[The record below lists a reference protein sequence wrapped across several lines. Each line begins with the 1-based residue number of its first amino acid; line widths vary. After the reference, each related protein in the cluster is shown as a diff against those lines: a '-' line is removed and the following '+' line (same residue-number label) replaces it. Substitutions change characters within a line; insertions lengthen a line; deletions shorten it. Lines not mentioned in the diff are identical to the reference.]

1 MSLKWP
7 AHKASERIARNNAVK
22 IAAAFVAGIDAK
34 KVVEDFMSIH
44 PQVTD
49 NAVQDRVRARAWAI
63 VHVRYNSKPM
73 EAAIRRTYADG
84 WVTGDKAAKQLVDSL
99 IKKADDWSSWTP
111 GSEALAQMVAPK
123 GALAGLLENA
133 GVVSN
138 QLWAT
143 KLDEVGTIL
152 ANGLRD
158 GSTVDTIATNLEEV
172 AGGES
177 KAMVIAR
184 TELNRAMT
192 QAAVSRYQDSGI
204 DQVEWEAADPDD
216 ECADN
221 DGEVVTYG
229 EEFPSGDIE
238 PPVHPNCRCGLL
250 PVIAEAQTDDGG
262 EDLTD
267 DATPDDATTED
278 TVDETPEVA
287 PVVEQPATEQP
298 ATWTLATSADQV
310 IQQIADTRPA
320 SLPPMNDVQIKAVQD
335 LANLNNIY
343 LLGKHAVYFEKSL
356 KEFSEDEIQNVL
368 SSFKE
373 SFDKLP
379 EWRRVDAKGEERGYT
394 VYVNREAASVPRADA
409 YTYIGSN
416 KIWVNPSHV
425 RMAAKGNY
433 DYGNWHMPSSSNVN
447 PMLNTIAHEMGHTAD
462 TFGNSLRG
470 TFSASV
476 KRKFG
481 NLLSRYGNKN
491 PKEAYAEIFSEW
503 MNGDRESPIVKA
515 YADRYGWN
523 LSAEEYRQAEGA
535 GIFDEWKA

>member
-262 EDLTD
+262 ENLTD
-267 DATPDDATTED
+267 DATPDETDTSDDAEYADIEPITSDADMADFSNFQRNLGFSEQEYPEEGKALTAYTSGSGDFSTINTYLRDPESIAPEQYTNEAVRRIAEKDIARAQSLIQDLDSLMVKAPALEKPILTYRGVKAGEFTDRLLSMSSGDSFTDAGFTSTSHDPSIANRFAKSDGAVLEIVNPAGSKGID
-278 TVDETPEVA
+278 TLGFVA
-287 PVVEQPATEQP
+287 PMTEKWYAEHP
-298 ATWTLATSADQV
+298 GSEKEWL
-310 IQQIADTRPA
+310 
-320 SLPPMNDVQIKAVQD
+320 LPR
-335 LANLNNIY
+335 NLTY
-343 LLGKHAVYFEKSL
+343 K
-356 KEFSEDEIQNVL
+356 VL
-368 SSFKE
+368 SK
-373 SFDKLP
+373 D
-379 EWRRVDAKGEERGYT
+379 G
-394 VYVNREAASVPRADA
+394 
-409 YTYIGSN
+409 N
-416 KIWVNPSHV
+416 KIRVI
-425 RMAAKGNY
+425 
-433 DYGNWHMPSSSNVN
+433 
-447 PMLNTIAHEMGHTAD
+447 T
-462 TFGNSLRG
+462 
-470 TFSASV
+470 
-476 KRKFG
+476 
-481 NLLSRYGNKN
+481 
-491 PKEAYAEIFSEW
+491 EAT
-503 MNGDRESPIVKA
+503 NG
-515 YADRYGWN
+515 
-523 LSAEEYRQAEGA
+523 
-535 GIFDEWKA
+535 

>member
-267 DATPDDATTED
+267 DTTPDETD
-278 TVDETPEVA
+278 TADETPD
-287 PVVEQPATEQP
+287 VVETPDYGT
-298 ATWTLATSADQV
+298 TQV
-310 IQQIADTRPA
+310 FDGVPLNDIIDSSTKAYDYYETNFENTAANPYEDNLLKA
-320 SLPPMNDVQIKAVQD
+320 LYVLKGFDALP
-335 LANLNNIY
+335 
-343 LLGKHAVYFEKSL
+343 E
-356 KEFSEDEIQNVL
+356 VL
-368 SSFKE
+368 DDA
-373 SFDKLP
+373 SFDEKI
-379 EWRRVDAKGEERGYT
+379 KGGDTLVYRGLSNTDKVFASQMADEFKTGDYFAGRGLYGNGTYASDKSGTAFLYT
-394 VYVNREAASVPRADA
+394 DRDRANILDIAVPQDYKFIQYMDLNTDFRPNGWFNFQDVFKKEKTR
-409 YTYIGSN
+409 YYDSL
-416 KIWVNPSHV
+416 
-425 RMAAKGNY
+425 MAAKARGELTEAEVEAKFKPWLDAETMTSDAGRYAALMGY
-433 DYGNWHMPSSSNVN
+433 DGIVQ
-447 PMLNTIAHEMGHTAD
+447 
-462 TFGNSLRG
+462 
-470 TFSASV
+470 
-476 KRKFG
+476 
-481 NLLSRYGNKN
+481 
-491 PKEAYAEIFSEW
+491 
-503 MNGDRESPIVKA
+503 DRFYE
-515 YADRYGWN
+515 
-523 LSAEEYRQAEGA
+523 A
-535 GIFDEWKA
+535 GIEEKYYVLLNRGKSGVRK